1 MPTDLGRIF
10 TPVITVNP
18 PHMSPEDTPIYRRWA
33 IHGLKNALR
42 QYFDVGL
49 GRITVPKGVTD
60 PGMIKSWIRINQK
73 RADAIIEYEDHVKI
87 VEFRHEVTPNA
98 IGRILTYGM
107 LWKEDAVIKKPY
119 QLLIVSNRFDRDV
132 DELTKSIGI
141 LYEVV

>member
-1 MPTDLGRIF
+1 MPTDLGRPFSPI
-10 TPVITVNP
+10 ITRVP

-33 IHGLKNALR
+33 VTGLKNALR

-49 GRITVPKGVTD
+49 GYVEVPD
-60 PGMIKSWIRINQK
+60 RSLSPEIIKSWIRINQK
-73 RADAIIEYEDHVKI
+73 RADAVVEYEDHVKI

-107 LWKEDAVIKKPY
+107 LWKDDAVIEKPY
-119 QLLIVSNRFDRDV
+119 KLLIVSNRYDKDV
-132 DELTKSIGI
+132 DHLASSIGI